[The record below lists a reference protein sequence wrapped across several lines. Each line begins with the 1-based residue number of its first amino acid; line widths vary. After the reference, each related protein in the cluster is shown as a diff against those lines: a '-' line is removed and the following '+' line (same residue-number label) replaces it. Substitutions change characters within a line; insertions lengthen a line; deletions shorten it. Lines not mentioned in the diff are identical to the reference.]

1 MQVSRLFEDFGAYQ
15 HDEALRRQWLSTHRP
30 LVDRVLTHFEKQN
43 WDLFTKDMQ
52 HLDAD
57 LAIGNLAE
65 RFDSLR
71 LVTQGPRPLFTF
83 DHTKFKPLVEQRFAL
98 ANSISADLTGQL
110 LGSLLESGRLLE
122 WWRQARAVWS
132 SYFQAYPY
140 LQTLLQ
146 PLYWKSRSDVI
157 DGYVV
162 CNKGFQPLKDL
173 YISAFETIARLS
185 VIAVGLEAIIFHH
198 ALEIPL
204 KARMAVCPSMTSR
217 RSRQPTSVTI

>member
-1 MQVSRLFEDFGAYQ
+1 MHISTRKTRQIVSLHGYIKHPKNAPVLLQALEFTEPRAPDCSDARRNFG
-15 HDEALRRQWLSTHRP
+15 
-30 LVDRVLTHFEKQN
+30 
-43 WDLFTKDMQ
+43 
-52 HLDAD
+52 

-71 LVTQGPRPLFTF
+71 LVTQGPRPLFAF